1 MENQGVVYIAALS
14 PALAWKLLTPEEQK
28 RLLIYLEKIRERE
41 KHTNKK

>member
-1 MENQGVVYIAALS
+1 MEHQKATYLAALS

-41 KHTNKK
+41 KQTDKK